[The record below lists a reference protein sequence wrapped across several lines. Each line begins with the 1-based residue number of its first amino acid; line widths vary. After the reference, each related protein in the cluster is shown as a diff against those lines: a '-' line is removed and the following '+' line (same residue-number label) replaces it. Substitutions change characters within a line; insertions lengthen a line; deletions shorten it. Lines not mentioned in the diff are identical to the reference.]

1 MNVDLPSDK
10 QHLLHIS
17 NQLDEGIVLTDEFGR
32 IRLWNHSQER
42 ITGLKQDQVLNL
54 PIWQVV
60 LQHFS
65 NTLPSDGSHE
75 HFQALVQEILS
86 TGHSSLTEEPF
97 LADVQLPSG
106 EKSLL
111 QVIFLPLPS
120 HKGFQVGMIIRDLTT
135 NRELLH
141 QAQLSDT
148 ALVAAANGI
157 VITDPQGY
165 ILWANPAFSQ
175 ITGHS
180 QADAIGK
187 TLGFLKSG
195 KQEPAFYTRLWETIS
210 SGKVWRGELVNR
222 RKDGNLYYEEQ
233 TITPVLD
240 EQGNISHYVAIMQD
254 ITERKQ
260 VEESI
265 SELAAIVDSSND
277 AIIAV
282 SLDGLIKHWNPAA
295 ERIYGYTAVE
305 VEGRPAAEIAPPGGK
320 NEIPSALIK
329 IAQREIV
336 EPFETEW
343 IRKDGRRIF
352 VSLTIS
358 PILGSTGKI
367 LGASVI
373 SRDITERKQR
383 NLELEGMV
391 AVANALRAAKT
402 RAEMLPA
409 VLGETAKLL
418 NARGAAMALPD
429 RSSGDIVFELAIG
442 NMANWTGVSIP
453 KGEGISGLVMRTGK
467 PYRNQDVLSDPRLA
481 MADLLIEP
489 RAVACVPLI
498 AYGEPIAA
506 LWASRDI
513 PFSDSELRL
522 LNAIA
527 DMSAN
532 AIQRAILHEQT
543 ELRLQRLAALHA
555 IDKAISSSLDLSV
568 TLGVLLD
575 QVIWQLGV
583 DAADVLLYNPHTET
597 LEYAAR
603 RGFNSFL
610 ISHTRLSLDEGCA
623 GQSIRSRQTI
633 HIPDLSES
641 KERFARAGLLA
652 GEGFVSY
659 FAVPL
664 IAKDQVKGVLDI
676 FHRAPLNPDR
686 EWMDF
691 LEALAKQAAIAIDN
705 ALLFRDLQR
714 TTDEIAQAYDTT
726 LEGWVRTLGL
736 RDGETEDHTQRVTEI
751 TLRLASAMEIGPVE
765 LDYIRRGALL
775 HDIGKMGIPDNIL
788 LKPGPLTPEER
799 EIIRRH
805 PVYAYELLQPIAY
818 LRPALDIPYCH
829 HEKWDGTGYPRQL
842 KREEIPLAARLFAI
856 ADVWDALTSNRP
868 YRTAWSAEKASRYVR
883 EQAGKHF
890 DPQVVEVFFN
900 AGLAE

>member
-1 MNVDLPSDK
+1 MNAHPPPDK
-10 QHLLHIS
+10 QDLLQITD
-17 NQLDEGIVLTDEFGR
+17 QLDEGIVLTDEAGR
-32 IRLWNHSQER
+32 IRLWNHSQEQ
-42 ITGLKQDQVLNL
+42 ITGLKREEVLNL
-54 PIWQVV
+54 SLWQVY
-60 LQHFS
+60 LQHFADK
-65 NTLPSDGSHE
+65 LASDRSLE
-75 HFQALVQEILS
+75 HYRSLIQEILK
-86 TGHSSLTEEPF
+86 TGHSSLTEKPF
-97 LADVQLPSG
+97 LTDIQLPNG

-111 QVIFLPLPS
+111 QIVFLPLPTV
-120 HKGFQVGMIIRDLTT
+120 KGFQVGMITHDLTT
-135 NRELLH
+135 SRELLR
-141 QAQLSDT
+141 QAHLSDT

-157 VITDPQGY
+157 VIADPQGY
-165 ILWANPAFSQ
+165 ILWVNPAYSQ
-175 ITGHS
+175 ITGYS
-180 QADAIGK
+180 QAEAVGE
-187 TLGFLKSG
+187 TLSLLKSG
-195 KQEPAFYTRLWETIS
+195 KQEPAFYTRLWEVIS
-210 SGKVWRGELVNR
+210 SGKVWHGELLNR
-222 RKDGNLYYEEQ
+222 HKDGSLYYEEQ

-240 EQGNISHYVAIMQD
+240 EQGNISHYVIIMQD

-260 VEESI
+260 VEEST

-277 AIIAV
+277 AIIVV
-282 SLDGLIKHWNPAA
+282 SLDHLIKHWNPAA
-295 ERIYGYTAVE
+295 ERIYGYTAAD
-305 VEGRPAAEIAPPGGK
+305 VEGRPVTQLAPAGHQDEVPW
-320 NEIPSALIK
+320 ALEK
-329 IAQREIV
+329 IAHGEMV
-336 EPFETEW
+336 EPFETER
-343 IRKDGRRIF
+343 IRKDGRHIYA
-352 VSLTIS
+352 SLTIS
-358 PILGSTGKI
+358 PILGSAGKI
-367 LGASVI
+367 LGASII

-383 NLELEGMV
+383 DLELEGMV
-391 AVANALRAAKT
+391 AVANALRAAKN

-409 VLGETAKLL
+409 VLGEATKLL
-418 NARGAAMALPD
+418 NARGAAMALPN

-442 NMANWTGVSIP
+442 NMANWTGVTIP
-453 KGEGISGLVMRTGK
+453 KSEGISGLVIRTGK
-467 PYRNQDVLSDPRLA
+467 PYLNEDVLSDPRLA
-481 MADLLIEP
+481 MADLLQDP

-506 LWASRDI
+506 LWASRDT
-513 PFSDSELRL
+513 PFSDPELRL

-543 ELRLQRLAALHA
+543 EQRLQRLAALHA
-555 IDKAISSSLDLSV
+555 IDNAISSSLDLSV

-583 DAADVLLYNPHTET
+583 DAADVLLYNPHSET

-603 RGFNSFL
+603 RGFSSYL
-610 ISHTRLSLDEGCA
+610 ISHTRLNLDEGCA
-623 GQSIRSRQTI
+623 GQSIQSRQI
-633 HIPDLSES
+633 VRIPNLPES
-641 KERFARAGLLA
+641 KDRFARAGLLA

-676 FHRAPLNPDR
+676 FHRSELNPDR

-736 RDGETEDHTQRVTEI
+736 RDGETEDHTQRVTEM
-751 TLRLASAMEIGPVE
+751 TLRLASAMDIDPVE

-775 HDIGKMGIPDNIL
+775 HDIGKMGIPDSIL

-829 HEKWDGTGYPRQL
+829 HEKWDGTGYPRHL
-842 KREEIPLAARLFAI
+842 KKEEIPLAARLFAI

-868 YRTAWSAEKASRYVR
+868 YRTAWSTEKARRYVR
-883 EQAGKHF
+883 DQAGKHF
-890 DPQVVEVFFN
+890 DPQVVEVFFK
-900 AGLAE
+900 AGIAE